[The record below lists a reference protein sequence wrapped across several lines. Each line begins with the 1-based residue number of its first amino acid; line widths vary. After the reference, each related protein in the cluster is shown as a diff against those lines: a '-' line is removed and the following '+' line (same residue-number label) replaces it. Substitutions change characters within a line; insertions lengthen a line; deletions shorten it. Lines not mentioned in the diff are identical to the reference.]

1 MSERTPKIGDVYMMK
16 FSGSGHEQSGL
27 RPGIVFK
34 NNVGN
39 EKSPNIIAIPL
50 TSAIKKLN
58 MPSHVLLRASKY
70 GLRKDS
76 VALCEGPERLAK
88 DKLGFYI
95 TTLSNQDMKK
105 IARASMLATAVISFL
120 DPDEILEIWRKSVA
134 LNAQCAGAN

>member
-1 MSERTPKIGDVYMMK
+1 MMK

-27 RPGIVFK
+27 RPGIVFQ

-50 TSAIKKLN
+50 TSVIKKLN

-105 IARASMLATAVISFL
+105 NRKGKHARDCCDFL
-120 DPDEILEIWRKSVA
+120 S
-134 LNAQCAGAN
+134 

>member
-27 RPGIVFK
+27 RPGIVFQ

-105 IARASMLATAVISFL
+105 IARARMRATAVVAFL
-120 DPDEILEIWRKSVA
+120 DPDESLESWRKSVA

>member
-27 RPGIVFK
+27 RPG
-34 NNVGN
+34 
-39 EKSPNIIAIPL
+39 L

-120 DPDEILEIWRKSVA
+120 DPDEILAIWRKSVA
-134 LNAQCAGAN
+134 LNAQSAGAK

>member
-1 MSERTPKIGDVYMMK
+1 MMK

-27 RPGIVFK
+27 RPGIVFQ

-58 MPSHVLLRASKY
+58 MPSHVLIKASQY

-76 VALCEGPERLAK
+76 VALCEGPERLSK
-88 DKLGFYI
+88 DKLGFFI
-95 TTLSNQDMKK
+95 TTLSDRDMKK
-105 IARASMLATAVISFL
+105 IAKASVLATSVISFL
-120 DPDEILEIWRKSVA
+120 SPDELIEVWRKSVA
-134 LNAQCAGAN
+134 LNATRIGAGC